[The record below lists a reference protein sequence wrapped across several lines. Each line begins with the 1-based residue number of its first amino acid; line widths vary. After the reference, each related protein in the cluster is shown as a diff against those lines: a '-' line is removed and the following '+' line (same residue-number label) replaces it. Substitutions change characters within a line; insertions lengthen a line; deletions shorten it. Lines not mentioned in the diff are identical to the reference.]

1 MDPEKHYYEFGE
13 SEGRMP
19 NEYFDPKLY
28 YKLNIPMSNTN
39 KKINGVK
46 KVSYNLNRDEII
58 YHKKLI
64 EYSSRHY
71 ERKDIKYMET
81 INTKYHE
88 NLTEVHIEMLKQ

>member
-1 MDPEKHYYEFGE
+1 
-13 SEGRMP
+13 
-19 NEYFDPKLY
+19 
-28 YKLNIPMSNTN
+28 MSNTN

-46 KVSYNLNRDEII
+46 KVSYNLNHYDILD
-58 YHKKLI
+58 HKKLI